1 LDQQFGLQ
9 IKDFDGKAGNLWH
22 VLFMSVQLFVNP
34 EFNWLPKHQIH
45 YFCSNNLH
53 HHMFDNLSLKLDRAF
68 KTLKGTGKITEIN
81 VASTVKEIR
90 RALIDADVNYKVAK
104 EVTDKIK
111 DEAMGRD
118 VLISV
123 SPGQLLVKITQEEL
137 TKLMGTSKVDIKLSG
152 DPSVILISGLQGSG
166 KTTFTGKLGSLLK
179 RQGRQVLL
187 VACDIYRPAAIDQL
201 KVLGEQIGV
210 EVYAEPESK
219 NALQIANNAI
229 AYAKKTGKK
238 TVVVDTA
245 GRLAVDEAMM
255 QEIELLKKSLNP
267 SETLFVVDA
276 MTGQDAVNTAK
287 TFDERLDFDGVVLT
301 KLDGDTRGGAA
312 ISIRHV
318 VNKPIKFIS
327 TGEKMENL
335 DVFHPD
341 RMAQRILG
349 MGDVISLVERA
360 QQSFDEDEARRLN
373 AKIRQNNFNFDDFL
387 SQLEQVKKMGNI
399 KDLMGMIPG
408 MGKAMKGLDIDE
420 DSFKPI
426 EAIIRSMTPKE
437 RQNPDCLDGRRR
449 KRIADGSGR
458 SIIEVNNL
466 MKQFEDMRKMMKQM
480 NKMGGAKAAMSKLL
494 PPGGRR

>member
-1 LDQQFGLQ
+1 
-9 IKDFDGKAGNLWH
+9 
-22 VLFMSVQLFVNP
+22 
-34 EFNWLPKHQIH
+34 
-45 YFCSNNLH
+45 
-53 HHMFDNLSLKLDRAF
+53 MFDNLSLKLDRAF

-104 EVTDKIK
+104 EVTDTIRT
-111 DEAMGRD
+111 EALGRD

-137 TKLMGTSKVDIKLSG
+137 TKLMGGSKVDIKLSG
-152 DPSVILISGLQGSG
+152 DPAVILIAGLQGSG

-210 EVYAEPESK
+210 EVYAEPENK
-219 NALQIANNAI
+219 NALQIATNAI

-245 GRLAVDEAMM
+245 GRLAVDDQMM
-255 QEIELLKKSLNP
+255 KEIEELKKALNP
-267 SETLFVVDA
+267 SETLFVVDS

-287 TFDERLDFDGVVLT
+287 TFDERLNFDGVVLT

-360 QQSFDEDEARRLN
+360 QQSFDEDEAKRIN

-408 MGKAMKGLDIDE
+408 MGKAMKGLDIDD

-437 RQNPDCLDGRRR
+437 RQQPDIIDGRRR

-458 SIIEVNNL
+458 TIVEVNNL
-466 MKQFEDMRKMMKQM
+466 MKQFDDMRKLMKQM
-480 NKMGGAKAAMSKLL
+480 NKMGGAKQAMSRMM
-494 PPGGRR
+494 PP

>member
-1 LDQQFGLQ
+1 
-9 IKDFDGKAGNLWH
+9 
-22 VLFMSVQLFVNP
+22 
-34 EFNWLPKHQIH
+34 
-45 YFCSNNLH
+45 
-53 HHMFDNLSLKLDRAF
+53 
-68 KTLKGTGKITEIN
+68 
-81 VASTVKEIR
+81 
-90 RALIDADVNYKVAK
+90 
-104 EVTDKIK
+104 
-111 DEAMGRD
+111 

-123 SPGQLLVKITQEEL
+123 SPGQLLIKITQEEL
-137 TKLMGTSKVDIKLSG
+137 TKLMGSTKVDIKLSG
-152 DPSVILISGLQGSG
+152 DPSVILIAGLQGSG

-210 EVYAEPESK
+210 EVYAEPENK

-229 AYAKKTGKK
+229 AYAKKSGKK

-255 QEIELLKKSLNP
+255 QEIEELKKALNP
-267 SETLFVVDA
+267 SETLFVVDS

-287 TFDERLDFDGVVLT
+287 TFDDRLNFDGVVLT

-360 QQSFDEDEARRLN
+360 QQSFDEDEAKRLN
-373 AKIRQNNFNFDDFL
+373 AKMRQNNFNFDDFL

-408 MGKAMKGLDIDE
+408 MGKALKGLDIDD
-420 DSFKPI
+420 DSFKPV

-437 RQNPDCLDGRRR
+437 RQNPDIIDGRRR
-449 KRIADGSGR
+449 KRLADGSGR
-458 SIIEVNNL
+458 SITEVNNL

-480 NKMGGAKAAMSKLL
+480 NKMGGAKAAMSKMM
-494 PPGGRR
+494 PPGMGKR